1 MTNNKLLIDRTR
13 RILSLREGYSER
25 RMFGTVCFMIYGN
38 MCAGAWD
45 GSLVVRLDK
54 KDHDATLAE
63 LHTSPANMNGRTM
76 RGWAQ
81 VEPAGIAS
89 DEQLAAWLDR
99 AAIFTATL
107 PAKTLTP
114 KSRRDTTHRD
124 AHGSK

>member
-99 AAIFTATL
+99 AANFTATL
-107 PAKTLTP
+107 PAKTQTP
-114 KSRRDTTHRD
+114 KSRRDATY
-124 AHGSK
+124 